1 MSDFLYAL
9 DAIFHRFQILQLEFG
24 VDDFLVAHRIHATIY
39 VHHVAVVE
47 TAQHVDDG
55 ISFADVAQELI
66 AQTFSFGC
74 TFHQTSDVDNL
85 HGGGDDFR
93 CLHQFGKF
101 CQSFIR
107 HSDYTHVGFNG
118 AEREVGAL
126 RLGVAQAI
134 KKRGLAHVGK
144 SYDAAL

>member
-1 MSDFLYAL
+1 M
-9 DAIFHRFQILQLEFG
+9 
-24 VDDFLVAHRIHATIY
+24 
-39 VHHVAVVE
+39 HHVAVIK

-66 AQTFSFGC
+66 AP
-74 TFHQTSDVDNL
+74 NL
-85 HGGGDDFR
+85 LLLDAPFTKPAMSTISTVVGMIFR

-107 HSDYTHVGFNG
+107 HSNHTHVGFNG